1 MVYGVREDGYVG
13 EFIKVIGGNW
23 GSLMVDE
30 EYLDFFKKFIGEIVI
45 ICFNFNILE
54 VFFKVFRE
62 FEKVKFKINFEF
74 GKKVRVR
81 FFYYIRE
88 VYKKVYFGKK
98 LKFEESVLMKRE
110 KKIDILFNGE
120 YV

>member
-1 MVYGVREDGYVG
+1 
-13 EFIKVIGGNW
+13 
-23 GSLMVDE
+23 MVDE
-30 EYLDFFKKFIGEIVI
+30 EYLVFLKKFIGEIVI
-45 ICFNFNILE
+45 ILINFKILE

-110 KKIDILFNGE
+110 KIIDILFNGE